1 MIISHQCVFIF
12 MIYSTKTTPKTE
24 MEMLEI
30 VYTLRAH
37 NNKKQMIVTGKIRR
51 TKEEKNIVLYE
62 R

>member
-1 MIISHQCVFIF
+1 